1 VVLMHSANLKVK
13 KLTVFVK
20 KDGLS
25 TQMMLLLVA

>member
-1 VVLMHSANLKVK
+1 MHSASLKVK

-20 KDGLS
+20 MDGLS